1 MILDQDK
8 KISATKDTFSLPAK
22 TVKDSKLIFY
32 GLKAGNTIPAYNETE
47 KTIGSQWSKK
57 F

>member
-47 KTIGSQWSKK
+47 KNIGSQ
-57 F
+57 